1 MTMTAT
7 KTVTK
12 HVAQQARR
20 RRWRAAARL
29 AAGAALALGAAGPVL
44 AQDGG
49 LAVSAG
55 VRAWYTH
62 WTTFSYYDGGGPVNL
77 ALTQTSGPATW
88 VFLPT
93 ASVRWGNWFGAASIF
108 PSTSFDFTDGSST
121 KRSELDVNVGY
132 AVLPGLNLTLG
143 YKKVSQRGDFRYEPK
158 GPVAGIS
165 ANAPL
170 AGAFSL
176 YGSLGL
182 GRLKTP
188 ARNGDPKVVDFKA
201 DYRLT
206 EVGLAYAL
214 PGSAFVQRWTITAGH
229 RIQVMRSK
237 DAFTSATGQA
247 QDGIDTAQG
256 FTLGV
261 LATF

>member
-1 MTMTAT
+1 MMTAT
-7 KTVTK
+7 KAVTK
-12 HVAQQARR
+12 KARSRSWR
-20 RRWRAAARL
+20 RLRT
-29 AAGAALALGAAGPVL
+29 AALLGGLVALCSAGPVL
-44 AQDGG
+44 AQDSG
-49 LAVSAG
+49 LVVSAG
-55 VRAWYTH
+55 VRAWYTN
-62 WTTFSYYDGGGPVNL
+62 WTTFSYYPGAEPNL

-93 ASVRWGNWFGAASIF
+93 ASVRWGNWFGSASIF

-132 AVLPGLNLTLG
+132 AVLQGLNLTLG
-143 YKKVSQRGDFRYEPK
+143 YKKVSQRGSYRYEPK
-158 GPVAGIS
+158 GPVVGIS
-165 ANAPL
+165 ANAPMS
-170 AGAFSL
+170 GAFSL

-188 ARNGDPKVVDFKA
+188 QAGGDEVVKFKA

-229 RIQVMRSK
+229 RVQVMRSK
-237 DAFTSATGQA
+237 DAFPGATGS

>member
-12 HVAQQARR
+12 KAQVRSRR
-20 RRWRAAARL
+20 RPRAPALLAGL
-29 AAGAALALGAAGPVL
+29 AALCSAVPAL
-44 AQDGG
+44 AQDSG
-49 LAVSAG
+49 LVVSAG

-62 WTTFSYYDGGGPVNL
+62 WTTFSFYDGGGPVNL

-93 ASVRWGNWFGAASIF
+93 ASVRWGNWFGSASLF

-132 AVLPGLNLTLG
+132 AVMQGLNLTLG
-143 YKKVSQRGDFRYEPK
+143 YKKVSQRGDYRYEPK
-158 GPVAGIS
+158 GPVVGVS
-165 ANAPL
+165 ANAPMS
-170 AGAFSL
+170 GAFSL

-188 ARNGDPKVVDFKA
+188 PKNGNPTIVDFKA

-214 PGSAFVQRWTITAGH
+214 PGSAFVQRWTVTAGH

-237 DAFTSATGQA
+237 DAFPGANGS